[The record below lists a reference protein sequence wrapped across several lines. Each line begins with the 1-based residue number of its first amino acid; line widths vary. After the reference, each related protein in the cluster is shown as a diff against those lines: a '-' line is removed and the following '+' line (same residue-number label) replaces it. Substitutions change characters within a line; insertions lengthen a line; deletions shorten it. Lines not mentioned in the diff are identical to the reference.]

1 MAQNLNQFQQAAERG
16 QIALLTANSP
26 VTSAV
31 VDSNEAGTLKAGD
44 AVKLVS
50 TSTGIPHVAKLA
62 AGDTTVVPVG
72 FVVFNPVTNADIAAG
87 QAVEIAITG
96 AFMYMVASDA
106 ILAGAN
112 VSYAYDTGKIATE
125 NSTPVCGVA
134 LDAAAADGDLIRVAV
149 KAII

>member
-1 MAQNLNQFQQAAERG
+1 MAQALNQFQQTAERG

-26 VTSAV
+26 VISAI
-31 VDSNEAGTLKAGD
+31 VDSSEAGTLKAGD

-50 TSTGIPHVAKLA
+50 TSAGIPHVAKLA
-62 AGDTTVVPVG
+62 AGDTTLVPTG
-72 FVVFNPVTNADIAAG
+72 FVVFNPVKNDGIVAKDR
-87 QAVEIAITG
+87 VEIAITG
-96 AFMYMVASDA
+96 AFMYMVASA
-106 ILAGAN
+106 SIQAGVN
-112 VSYAYDTGKIATE
+112 VSYAYDTGKVATE